1 MFLSP
6 HSGDHDG
13 IIQFT
18 FPSAVGAPAVQ
29 PAAGPEIVQLAYF
42 VPDIKQA
49 ALRWA
54 KRLGAGPFFIAERIP
69 LDAVRLDGAPAALDH
84 SSAYG
89 WWGRLMVELVQQNG
103 DDPSVF
109 SDRPWGLH
117 HAAYFAPQLPAEL
130 ARLEARGFPVRM
142 TARAGQV
149 RFAFADANP
158 SLGHYLEIYE
168 DEPGL
173 RRFYAMVE
181 AASQDWDGS
190 EPLRSL
196 G

>member
-1 MFLSP
+1 
-6 HSGDHDG
+6 
-13 IIQFT
+13 
-18 FPSAVGAPAVQ
+18 VQ
-29 PAAGPEIVQLAYF
+29 PAEGPEIVQLAYF

-54 KRLGAGPFFIAERIP
+54 KHLGAGPFFIAEHIP
-69 LDAVRLDGAPAALDH
+69 LDAVRLDGAPATLDH

-89 WWGRLMVELVQQNG
+89 WWGRVMVELGQQNG

-109 SDRPWGLH
+109 SDRAWGLH
-117 HAAYFAPQLPAEL
+117 HAAYFAPRLAAEL
-130 ARLEARGFPVRM
+130 ARLEAQGFPTRM
-142 TARAGQV
+142 TAQAGQV
-149 RFAFADANP
+149 RFAFADANS

-181 AASQDWDGS
+181 AASQGGDGS
-190 EPLRSL
+190 EPLRPL

>member
-1 MFLSP
+1 M
-6 HSGDHDG
+6 
-13 IIQFT
+13 
-18 FPSAVGAPAVQ
+18 Q
-29 PAAGPEIVQLAYF
+29 PADGPEIVQLAYF

-49 ALRWA
+49 AERWA
-54 KRLGAGPFFIAERIP
+54 KHLGAGPFFIAEHIP

-89 WWGRLMVELVQQNG
+89 WWGRVMVELVQQNG

-117 HAAYFAPQLPAEL
+117 HTAYFAPDLDAEL
-130 ARLEARGFPVRM
+130 ASLEARGFPTRM

-149 RFAFADANP
+149 KFAFADANA
-158 SLGHYLEIYE
+158 SLGHYFEIYE
-168 DEPGL
+168 EDPGL
-173 RRFYAMVE
+173 RHFYAMVE

-190 EPLRSL
+190 EPLRPMDR
-196 G
+196 GR